1 MKKQVAEK
9 EKINVKFEKSLI
21 NILIDIDMIKIIKIT
36 IRIRIGNKII
46 GIWIR
51 KSVILDMSGLFS

>member
-51 KSVILDMSGLFS
+51 KSFILDMSGLFS